1 MVRIL
6 PTVIVGVIFIFNCL
20 LPYWQHYFYRPDDRG
35 MILLPISY
43 ATWVLGWFNEPQP
56 RVFPVST
63 SPFRLFVYRSAIVA
77 EWPRLLSRFLSR
89 FLSRLRRA
97 SSTLSSCFSFTP
109 VLPLCCYLTS
119 PILRTLRHPHN
130 YALRV
135 PWLEKRI
142 PQLTFTLLAD
152 GKQHPSGLPLVAPVL
167 RPFLLLSPLYHNC
180 SLVRKHIGNL
190 GSIFVLLFRSWKQ

>member
-1 MVRIL
+1 MLTIIAETIL
-6 PTVIVGVIFIFNCL
+6 IFNCPHT
-20 LPYWQHYFYRPDDRG
+20 PYWRHYFYRLNDRG
-35 MILLPISY
+35 MILLPIPY

-56 RVFPVST
+56 RVFPVPT
-63 SPFRLFVYRSAIVA
+63 SPFRLFVYCSAIVV
-77 EWPRLLSRFLSR
+77 EWPRVSLSDPA
-89 FLSRLRRA
+89 RLHQA
-97 SSTLSSCFSFTP
+97 SHSCSSFAP

-167 RPFLLLSPLYHNC
+167 RPFPLLAF
-180 SLVRKHIGNL
+180 
-190 GSIFVLLFRSWKQ
+190 FVIPQS